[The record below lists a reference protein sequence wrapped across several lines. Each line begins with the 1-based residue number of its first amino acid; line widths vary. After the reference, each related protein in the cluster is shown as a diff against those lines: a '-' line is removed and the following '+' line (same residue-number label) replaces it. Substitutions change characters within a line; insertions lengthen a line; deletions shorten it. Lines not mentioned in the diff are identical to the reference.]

1 MPDKPAVMAVTA
13 REGGEWIPWS
23 VWQEHSPYTAR
34 LVHAIRFQDGS
45 EFDALNGW
53 RSNAG

>member
-1 MPDKPAVMAVTA
+1 MPDKPAVTAVTT

-23 VWQEHSPYTAR
+23 IWQERSPYK

-53 RSNAG
+53 RSNAR